1 MKHKTENPAARV
13 WQALK
18 TRLPALLFWVAVLWI
33 TAELYAVASAHALLE
48 RGYEAIGGEAFIW
61 LLPLAVYALKRW
73 AARTIQRAEPM
84 DADYTVIPPAKMEDV
99 AEATVKLPGVMAA
112 VGVSAEEAAASFK
125 AFSEA
130 AREARGPDE
139 IICVALNPGL
149 TPRQKRKIIKQLE
162 RSLDSVGAGR
172 RL

>member
-1 MKHKTENPAARV
+1 MPKYAENTAARV
-13 WQALK
+13 WQAIK
-18 TRLPALLFWVAVLWI
+18 HHLPALLFWAVVLWI
-33 TAELYAVASAHALLE
+33 TAELYAAASARALLE

-61 LLPLAVYALKRW
+61 LLPLAVCALKRW
-73 AARTIQRAEPM
+73 AAWAIQRAEPM

-99 AEATVKLPGVMAA
+99 AEATVKLSGVMAA

-130 AREARGPDE
+130 AREAQGPDE

-149 TPRQKRKIIKQLE
+149 TPRQKRKIIKQLSFCRE
-162 RSLDSVGAGR
+162 AVLDGIFG
-172 RL
+172 

>member
-1 MKHKTENPAARV
+1 MKHKIKKTAARV
-13 WQALK
+13 RRVIK
-18 TRLPALLFWVAVLWI
+18 TQLPAICFWAAVLWI
-33 TAELYAVASAHALLE
+33 TAELYAAASAYAFLE
-48 RGYEAIGGEAFIW
+48 RGYEAIGGEVFVW
-61 LLPLAVYALKRW
+61 LLPLSVYTLKRW
-73 AARTIQRAEPM
+73 AAQAIQREEPV

-99 AEATVKLPGVMAA
+99 AEATVKLSGVMAT

-130 AREARGPDE
+130 AREAQGPDE
-139 IICVALNPGL
+139 IVCVALNPGL

-162 RSLDSVGAGR
+162 RSLDSMGAGR